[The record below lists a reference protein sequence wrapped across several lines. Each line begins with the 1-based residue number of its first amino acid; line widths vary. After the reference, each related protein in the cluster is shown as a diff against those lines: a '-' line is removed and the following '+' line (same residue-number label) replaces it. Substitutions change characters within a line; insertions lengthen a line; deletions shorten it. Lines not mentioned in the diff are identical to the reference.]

1 MMIFQWRCIMSQD
14 LVETPT
20 QHAMLVIWGQFAQ
33 ALGLI
38 QDLAK
43 VPLHQKKVRHD
54 PHTKLLEFFL
64 AVLAGLEHL
73 QELSAAAEPIEKDLA
88 VARAWLQ
95 PDWADFSGVSRT
107 LTALTQA
114 EAEQIVSVL
123 DRISQPFIDREAMLA
138 LANPGY
144 LTLDGDLTA
153 QPVSNTATTYPEAAY
168 GHIDENQIGLCYQVA
183 KVSMRSPTNGRLM
196 LSSALHPGD
205 VVSCTQA
212 QALIRAAETRLG
224 LRPMRRTDLLA
235 QRLAAQIQ
243 VRQER
248 EQRYRESQQALEKA
262 QARLSATWQAI
273 QACQTQLAA
282 AEQEFQAQQR
292 PERPFSQP
300 GKLRRRLAMLQQR
313 KTRLVEQ
320 QIPQLEG
327 QLAFRR
333 KHLSQELDAERE
345 LRQRLELFEHDNAT
359 NSFPI
364 RAIFRLD
371 AGFGTAENLAWSIE
385 MGYDVYTRPYGD
397 WLKPRLKRLAEGGNW
412 MRVGKNAEMVVWKDL
427 QWDDF
432 PYPLDAALERFQT
445 GAEIRHAALLHF
457 GQDAVTRDLPG
468 WFTFYNARQTVEAGI
483 KEGKGTFAM
492 HYLKVRSKP
501 ALYLQEQFAR
511 FAANFVRWA
520 SEWLAGQCPQ
530 IPTGWEETAHPR
542 VKQQVKIGA
551 HTSAW
556 VGWLEQGC
564 LLRFTDHSIFAGRS
578 FQVNKSV
585 AIQLALPF
593 AHKSLNLRI

>member
-1 MMIFQWRCIMSQD
+1 MSQIPI
-14 LVETPT
+14 ETPT

-33 ALGLI
+33 AIGLI
-38 QDLAK
+38 QELAK

-73 QELSAAAEPIEKDLA
+73 QDLSTAAEPIEKDLA
-88 VARAWLQ
+88 VACAWLQ
-95 PDWADFSGVSRT
+95 AGWADFSGVSRT

-123 DRISQPFIDREAMLA
+123 DRISQPFIDRETMLA

-144 LTLDGDLTA
+144 LTLDGDLTS
-153 QPVSNTATTYPEAAY
+153 QPVSDSAKTYPDAAY
-168 GHIDENQIGLCYQVA
+168 GHIDENRLGLCYQVA
-183 KVSMRSPTNGRLM
+183 KVSLRSPTDGRLM
-196 LSSALHPGD
+196 LSSAWHAGD
-205 VVSCTQA
+205 VASCTQA
-212 QALIRAAETRLG
+212 QALIRAAEARLG
-224 LRPMRRTDLLA
+224 LRPLRRTDLLA

-243 VRQER
+243 IRQER
-248 EQRYRESQQALEKA
+248 EQHVRESQQALEKA
-262 QARLSATWQAI
+262 QVRLPATWQDI
-273 QACQTQLAA
+273 QECQAQLAA
-282 AEQEFQAQQR
+282 AGQEFQAQQR
-292 PERPFSQP
+292 SERPFSKL
-300 GKLRRRLAMLQQR
+300 GKLRSRLAMLQRR

-320 QIPQLEG
+320 HIPRLEG
-327 QLAFRR
+327 QLAFRQ
-333 KHLSQELDAERE
+333 KHLSEEVDAERA
-345 LRQRLELFEHDNAT
+345 LRQRLEQFEQDNAV
-359 NSFPI
+359 NPFPI
-364 RAIFRLD
+364 RALFRLD
-371 AGFGTAENLAWSIE
+371 AGFGSAENIAWSIE
-385 MGYDVYTRPYGD
+385 MGYDVYTRPYGE
-397 WLKPRLKRLAEGGNW
+397 WLKPRLKCLAEEGSW
-412 MRVGKNAEMVVWKDL
+412 MRVGKNAEMVVWKAL

-445 GAEIRHAALLHF
+445 GVEVRHAALLHF
-457 GQDAVTRDLPG
+457 GLDPVTRDPIA

-483 KEGKGTFAM
+483 KEGKGIFAM

-501 ALYLQEQFAR
+501 ALFLQEQFAR

-530 IPTGWEETAHPR
+530 VPTGWEETSHPK

-564 LLRFTDHSIFAGRS
+564 WLRFTDHSVFAGRS
-578 FQVNKSV
+578 FQVKKSV